1 MGQNGEI
8 WAHFRSNPIFIAPP
22 PPSAAA
28 QVERSGGPKL
38 RLLKLR
44 GLREEKLSPTQ
55 KGAFFAKPIVRP
67 FLGAWFL

>member
-1 MGQNGEI
+1 MLFGVNAGV
-8 WAHFRSNPIFIAPP
+8 IAPRHPVP
-22 PPSAAA
+22 P
-28 QVERSGGPKL
+28 QVERSGGPRL

-55 KGAFFAKPIVRP
+55 KGAFFAKPIVPP